1 MAEVLEKEK
10 LNWPVWIF
18 LIFIVSIIAN
28 LAQGPIGV
36 GGAGMNLGCIYGIG
50 TVCIPFSLPVLMLML
65 PMLAF
70 PLKLTGRHVSG
81 STLCKLSIVGM
92 TASLGMNLFG
102 AGGWGSWPMGFASRT
117 YMSEAST
124 RELFAGLWWLPPTS
138 AVINMRT
145 GGMPVELG
153 AWVGNMLWYTLFHF
167 SFFLVGL
174 SIMMLFRHR
183 WIDVEKVPFVFPI
196 ASWEAIKYTYG
207 LEMEGRPRIPFSL
220 GVIVGLAINI
230 QILMTYLFPW
240 WPDLSGWRTLGISP
254 NGCVPVRAED
264 PIGSVIVG
272 FMRWNMQPLNY
283 AMAYLSPLNIS
294 FGMWFMTL
302 VFMVLAQAAYSLG
315 YYTGALGV
323 SGCCRVLGFGGWE
336 VSPVWGPPLNWSWMC
351 LTGGMIGFVLMVV
364 WQARQYLAHT
374 LRAARGQAAPEIDE
388 TREPLSYRSIY
399 IILAISCIFML
410 AFFLSSGIGI
420 VVGLILLVFGGLF
433 YQIAEAYARGVSGM
447 GFAIGR
453 VNWPSWPLRMFF
465 WPRATEYSVEF
476 ITSVEFLALGV
487 DTPGAGIGTWSTG
500 SMYGFR
506 LADLGGLSQKMAL
519 KLMVLTFIIAFP
531 IRMVVSTWF
540 DYQVGVARAPMCNSG
555 WECGDA
561 SIERWNGMPSNS
573 EIAISGGIGFLIVVG
588 LYYMNSRFPWW
599 PIHPMGFLLSG
610 GQYAMWTGVWVC
622 FLVGWICKYLTLRI
636 GGSKAYENYGTPF
649 IGGTMVGLIVTIF
662 AASVVAGARYFIP
675 F

>member
-1 MAEVLEKEK
+1 
-10 LNWPVWIF
+10 
-18 LIFIVSIIAN
+18 
-28 LAQGPIGV
+28 
-36 GGAGMNLGCIYGIG
+36 
-50 TVCIPFSLPVLMLML
+50 
-65 PMLAF
+65 
-70 PLKLTGRHVSG
+70 
-81 STLCKLSIVGM
+81 
-92 TASLGMNLFG
+92 
-102 AGGWGSWPMGFASRT
+102 
-117 YMSEAST
+117 
-124 RELFAGLWWLPPTS
+124 
-138 AVINMRT
+138 
-145 GGMPVELG
+145 
-153 AWVGNMLWYTLFHF
+153 
-167 SFFLVGL
+167 
-174 SIMMLFRHR
+174 
-183 WIDVEKVPFVFPI
+183 
-196 ASWEAIKYTYG
+196 
-207 LEMEGRPRIPFSL
+207 
-220 GVIVGLAINI
+220 
-230 QILMTYLFPW
+230 
-240 WPDLSGWRTLGISP
+240 
-254 NGCVPVRAED
+254 
-264 PIGSVIVG
+264 
-272 FMRWNMQPLNY
+272 
-283 AMAYLSPLNIS
+283 
-294 FGMWFMTL
+294 
-302 VFMVLAQAAYSLG
+302 
-315 YYTGALGV
+315 
-323 SGCCRVLGFGGWE
+323 
-336 VSPVWGPPLNWSWMC
+336 
-351 LTGGMIGFVLMVV
+351 
-364 WQARQYLAHT
+364 
-374 LRAARGQAAPEIDE
+374 
-388 TREPLSYRSIY
+388 
-399 IILAISCIFML
+399 ML

-420 VVGLILLVFGGLF
+420 VVGLILLIFGGLF

-649 IGGTMVGLIVTIF
+649 IGGTMVGLIITIF